1 MKGTAVVPQPE
12 TVVYNQYSTE
22 RYTFGWTVGFSYV
35 LRVQQFASKYGDE
48 LCVGCCN
55 LNMECSLKAHVIINA
70 WF

>member
-35 LRVQQFASKYGDE
+35 LRVQQ
-48 LCVGCCN
+48 LR
-55 LNMECSLKAHVIINA
+55 LNMVVSYV
-70 WF
+70 